1 MKARTKIENKVAA
14 SNEKLTAISPKCSH
28 GQCGKW
34 QDISASELPH
44 TSVRVANVADT
55 STIRE
60 KASQSAALI
69 AVLALK
75 SRTPSNEL

>member
-1 MKARTKIENKVAA
+1 MKARTKIEKQVAA
-14 SNEKLTAISPKCSH
+14 SNEKLTAISPK

-34 QDISASELPH
+34 QDISASGLPH

-69 AVLALK
+69 VVLAY
-75 SRTPSNEL
+75 R